1 MCERGGRVVAMVT
14 PDVKVKTVF
23 PIIHE
28 RVLPSSTVYTDEYS
42 IITIWPRR
50 RMDTSISAF
59 SISRTY
65 M

>member
-1 MCERGGRVVAMVT
+1 MVT